1 MKNKLKLLSFVR
13 KFTYFVLLFAITFAG
28 SCSKNN
34 NPPTPPP
41 PGPPTP
47 PLTVPIEATSWITT
61 ADKTALLQLQT
72 TNLIFGTST
81 NGNENIL
88 VDSTQAF
95 QSIDGF
101 GYTLT
106 GGSARLINNL
116 PAANK
121 TTLLQELFSTQ
132 NNGIGVSYLRVSIG
146 ASDLSDA
153 VFSYDDL
160 PAGQTDVNLTQ
171 FSLAADTLHL
181 VPLLQQILQINPN
194 IKLLGSPWSPPVW
207 MKDNQNSMG
216 GSLLPAYYA
225 SYANYFVK
233 YIKAMKAKGITI
245 DAITIQNEP
254 ENANNNPSLLMT
266 ATEQAAFIKNNLGP
280 AFQQNNIN
288 TKIILFD
295 HNCDHPNYPIAV
307 LNDAAAK
314 PFINGSAFHLYSG
327 DISALSTVRAAHPDK
342 DLYFTEQWTSSQGDF
357 GGDLKWHIKN
367 VIIGSMRNWSKNA
380 LEWNLANDASF
391 GPHTPGG
398 CTMCK
403 GALTINGSNIEKNV
417 AFYIIAHA
425 SKFVP
430 MGSKRI
436 SSSTGSVPNVAF
448 LRADGKK
455 VLIALNESAAA
466 KTFNLKFKEKWIV
479 CTLAA
484 GAVGTYI
491 W

>member
-1 MKNKLKLLSFVR
+1 MKKHLIPISVIKNLSYFIIL
-13 KFTYFVLLFAITFAG
+13 FTITIAG

-34 NPPTPPP
+34 NPPAPV
-41 PGPPTP
+41 PTP
-47 PLTVPIEATSWITT
+47 PTTTPGVSIEAVSWITT
-61 ADKTALLQLQT
+61 PDKIALLQLQP
-72 TNLIFGTST
+72 TNLIFGTAANS
-81 NGNENIL
+81 NENIL
-88 VDSTQAF
+88 VDSAQTF
-95 QSIDGF
+95 QNIDGF

-106 GGSARLINNL
+106 GGSARLINTL
-116 PAANK
+116 PAANRN
-121 TTLLQELFSTQ
+121 TLLQELFSTQ
-132 NNGIGVSYLRVSIG
+132 NNGIGISYLRVSIG
-146 ASDLSDA
+146 ASDLSDN
-153 VFSYDDL
+153 VFTYNDM
-160 PAGQTDVNLTQ
+160 PAGQSDANLTN
-171 FSLAADTLHL
+171 FNLAEDSTHL

-194 IKLLGSPWSPPVW
+194 IKILGSPWTPPVW
-207 MKDNQNSMG
+207 MKDNQNSKG

-254 ENANNNPSLLMT
+254 ENPDNNPSMLMT
-266 ATEQAAFIKNNLGP
+266 ATEQANFIKNNLGP
-280 AFQQNNIN
+280 AFQQNNLT

-314 PFINGSAFHLYSG
+314 PFINGSAFHLYLG

-342 DLYFTEQWTSSQGDF
+342 NIYFTEQWTSSAGDF
-357 GGDLKWHIKN
+357 GGDLKWHLKN

-398 CTMCK
+398 CTQCK
-403 GALTINGSNIEKNV
+403 GALTINGTNIEKNV
-417 AFYIIAHA
+417 AYYIIAHA

-430 MGSKRI
+430 MGSQRI
-436 SSSTGSVPNVAF
+436 SSSLGTVPNVAF

-455 VLIALNESAAA
+455 VVIALNESGAA
-466 KTFNLKFKEKWIV
+466 KTFNIRFKDKWIV

>member
-1 MKNKLKLLSFVR
+1 MSKKLNILKITQQLSKLL
-13 KFTYFVLLFAITFAG
+13 LLLVVAFLF
-28 SCSKNN
+28 SCSKKN
-34 NPPTPPP
+34 NPPAPPP
-41 PGPPTP
+41 PLPPPTAP
-47 PLTVPIEATSWITT
+47 VEATSWITT
-61 ADKTALLQLQT
+61 PDKTALLQLQP
-72 TNLIFGTST
+72 TNLIFGTT
-81 NGNENIL
+81 ANANEIIL
-88 VDSTQAF
+88 VDSTQSF
-95 QSIDGF
+95 QTIDGF

-106 GGSARLINNL
+106 GGSARLINSL

-121 TTLLQELFSTQ
+121 TSLLQELFSTE
-132 NNGIGVSYLRVSIG
+132 NNGIGVNYLRVSIG

-153 VFSYDDL
+153 VFSYNDL

-171 FSLAADTLHL
+171 FSLAADTQDV

-194 IKLLGSPWSPPVW
+194 IKILGSPWSSPVW
-207 MKDNQNSMG
+207 MKDNQSSIG

-233 YIKAMKAKGITI
+233 YIQAMKAKGIAI

-254 ENANNNPSLLMT
+254 ENPNNNPSLVMT

-280 AFQQNNIN
+280 AFQQNNIT

-295 HNCDHPNYPIAV
+295 HNCDHPNYPITI

-314 PFINGSAFHLYSG
+314 PFINGSAFHLYAG

-342 DLYFTEQWTSSQGDF
+342 NIYFTEQWTSSTGDF

-403 GALTINGSNIEKNV
+403 GALTITGTTIEKNV
-417 AFYIIAHA
+417 AYYIIAQA

-430 MGSKRI
+430 MGSQRI
-436 SSSTGSVPNVAF
+436 SSSEGSVPNVAF
-448 LRADGKK
+448 LRPDGKK
-455 VLIALNESAAA
+455 VVLALNESGNA
-466 KTFNLKFKEKWIV
+466 KTFNIKFKEKWVV